1 MFSRDI
7 FEELIPKIK
16 LNKNRRNQNETSEM
30 ISPHCELGF
39 FKGLEKRSNDLMD

>member
-30 ISPHCELGF
+30 ISPHCEP
-39 FKGLEKRSNDLMD
+39 LENIVIHSIR